1 MPFKHGMS
9 VAVSSP
15 HPFPPL
21 LPPPS
26 LPSPPSRPESS
37 PRTARFSRTARS
49 SRNGR
54 PSSPAFVPAF
64 FSRRSAL
71 CRAFS
76 RPSGPRSSSFPFRT
90 RVFRRRRPAGKALRA
105 LPPADSPDPHA
116 LEILFSFHFKKSVCF
131 SLLCFFKHIVFWQK
145 TLIGQKKHNGKIGK
159 PVALKFIFCN

>member
-26 LPSPPSRPESS
+26 RPESS
-37 PRTARFSRTARS
+37 PRTAHISRTARF

-64 FSRRSAL
+64 FPRRSAL
-71 CRAFS
+71 CRAFP

-90 RVFRRRRPAGKALRA
+90 RVFRRRRPAGKASGRFRPQI
-105 LPPADSPDPHA
+105 PPIRMPSK
-116 LEILFSFHFKKSVCF
+116 SFFPSISKKASVF
-131 SLLCFFKHIVFWQK
+131 PYYAFFKHIVFWQK